1 MVDLRVE
8 NTVLVNKWTL
18 MGVEILEFNNCLL
31 TVECIHYKCQVQI
44 SSLVEQLFYN
54 CYKN

>member
-31 TVECIHYKCQVQI
+31 TSMHPLQMPGADIQPC
-44 SSLVEQLFYN
+44 
-54 CYKN
+54 